1 MGGQQV
7 QDGHREAERDALA
20 ARSAGIRI
28 GGEEDGMK
36 VSDIMSRDVR
46 VASPDASLRDVAE
59 AMADID
65 AGSLPVCDGKK
76 LLGMITDRDLVIRGL
91 AKGLPAETTV
101 AQVMTATVE
110 YCFEDD
116 HLGDVCA
123 HMADRKIRR
132 LPVLNREQ
140 DLVGIVSLG
149 DLAREAETRTAGK
162 ALEEISKP
170 GRLH

>member
-1 MGGQQV
+1 
-7 QDGHREAERDALA
+7 
-20 ARSAGIRI
+20 
-28 GGEEDGMK
+28 MK

-46 VASPDASLRDVAE
+46 VAAPDTSLRDVAE

-76 LLGMITDRDLVIRGL
+76 LLGMITDRDLVVRAL
-91 AKGLPAETTV
+91 AKGLSPDTSV
-101 AQVMTATVE
+101 AQVMTADVE

-116 HLGDVCA
+116 HLSEVCG

-132 LPVLNREQ
+132 LPVLNRDK

-149 DLAREAETRTAGK
+149 DLARQAESRTSGK
-162 ALEEISKP
+162 ALEEISRP
-170 GRLH
+170 GAAH